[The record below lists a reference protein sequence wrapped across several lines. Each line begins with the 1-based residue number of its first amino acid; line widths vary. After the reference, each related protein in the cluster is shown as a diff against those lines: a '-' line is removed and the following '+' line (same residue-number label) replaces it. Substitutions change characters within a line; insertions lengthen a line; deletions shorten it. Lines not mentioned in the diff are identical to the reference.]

1 MSGAEAAERMQRLFG
16 DQAQGGGAGEGSGAW
31 SQGGRRPLLVLVGH
45 GGDTQATHK
54 ADVLLPS
61 LHHLRYTS
69 YIYRERRW
77 VWWRR
82 RDGRLTSCACV
93 QL

>member
-1 MSGAEAAERMQRLFG
+1 MSGTEAVERMQRLSA
-16 DQAQGGGAGEGSGAW
+16 DQAQGGGAWGEGGAW

-69 YIYRERRW
+69 YIYREASGVREKERRASDL
-77 VWWRR
+77 V
-82 RDGRLTSCACV
+82 CVCV